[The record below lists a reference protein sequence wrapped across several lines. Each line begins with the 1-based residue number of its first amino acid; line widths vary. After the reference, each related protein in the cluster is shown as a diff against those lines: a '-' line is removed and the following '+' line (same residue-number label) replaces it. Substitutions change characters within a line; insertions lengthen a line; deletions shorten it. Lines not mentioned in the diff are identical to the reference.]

1 MRAILVVLGL
11 GVAGASLTAAPA
23 GVRNLYLNGVDI
35 SSAKSQELKNV
46 DVTINERGD
55 IFIIAPHYQVHEEDS
70 YVPLSKYVQNMSAPQ
85 HKAPQ
90 PVAAGTPAGARLEPA
105 MAVKVPAGSNP
116 GAPESQQPKSPT
128 SDAKDTPAAG
138 EDGLA
143 AKAGDKVGDAGS
155 PPPVVEKK
163 PDEPKQEDAGE

>member
-1 MRAILVVLGL
+1 MRATLVVLGL
-11 GVAGASLTAAPA
+11 GVTGATLTAAPA

-70 YVPLSKYVQNMSAPQ
+70 YVPLSKYVQSMSAPQ

-90 PVAAGTPAGARLEPA
+90 PIAAGTQAAKLEPA
-105 MAVKVPAGSNP
+105 MAVKIPAGSNP
-116 GAPESQQPKSPT
+116 GAPESQQPKSLT
-128 SDAKDTPAAG
+128 SDAKDTPATG

-143 AKAGDKVGDAGS
+143 TKAGAKVGDATS
-155 PPPVVEKK
+155 HSSAMEKK
-163 PDEPKQEDAGE
+163 PDEPKSEEAGE